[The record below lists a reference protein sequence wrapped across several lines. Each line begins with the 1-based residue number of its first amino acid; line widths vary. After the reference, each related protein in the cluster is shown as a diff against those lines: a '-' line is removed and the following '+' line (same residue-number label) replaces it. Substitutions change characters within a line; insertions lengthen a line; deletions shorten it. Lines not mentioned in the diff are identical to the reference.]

1 MMLRST
7 VSTEEDSGD
16 LLRVLRVHQNS
27 HGNGQCSNVVSDTDI
42 KENKQEVEEKNN
54 NQETA
59 NQGN

>member
-16 LLRVLRVHQNS
+16 LLRVHQNS